1 MSRKRGWP
9 LSWPFTAT
17 QVHCT
22 PVVGGEHAT
31 PPPHQS
37 PEAARFVVATAH
49 RPGGGRG
56 PEVNGLDTHSG
67 HCHAQGHLWV
77 SQSASAFPQH
87 PSQRVPVPGRKK
99 MPLLSLLQRSVS
111 APGRRLKALT
121 CARLPLN
128 VGAGPAAPSEAFVN
142 SGSLA
147 YFQASINT
155 PVPPQWGRNE
165 HSLSTCFKPGA
176 FTRRTLCDPQSQR
189 ATKVLISSFV

>member
-1 MSRKRGWP
+1 MHTGELLSRKRGWP

-17 QVHCT
+17 QVHC
-22 PVVGGEHAT
+22 
-31 PPPHQS
+31 PPPRGGRRTCNPPTS
-37 PEAARFVVATAH
+37 PP
-49 RPGGGRG
+49 PGGGRG
-56 PEVNGLDTHSG
+56 PEVSGLDTHSG

-99 MPLLSLLQRSVS
+99 MPLLSLLQRSVP